1 MKKTLSTIKME
12 VGLVVGLCFLIG
24 VSTIIAD
31 EEGDADGIDPRKN
44 IIAIHDSESKEY
56 KKNCSECHADIL
68 TRQSLDSSIA
78 PAAHVSMFPFA
89 AGKEGD
95 DKQCVWCH
103 RTVDLQGTQT
113 EGKSQG
119 NLRKHVDATLCA
131 LCHGP
136 SGPGQQ
142 FYQAGPS
149 PTEPD
154 GPALYDLVCA
164 ACHRDLENSKVD
176 GESAKDIQKK
186 IDEDEGGMGPL
197 GVLSAP
203 EIQAIADALAQVNGG
218 DDDD

>member
-1 MKKTLSTIKME
+1 MKKTLSTIKLG
-12 VGLVVGLCFLIG
+12 VGLVVGLCFFIG
-24 VSTIIAD
+24 VSTIIAH
-31 EEGDADGIDPRKN
+31 EEGGADGVDPRKN

-68 TRQSLDSSIA
+68 TRESLDPSIA

-95 DKQCVWCH
+95 NKQCVWCH
-103 RTVDLQGTQT
+103 RTVALEQGTQT
-113 EGKSQG
+113 EGTSKG
-119 NLRKHVDATLCA
+119 NLRRHVDATLCA
-131 LCHGP
+131 VCHGP

-154 GPALYDLVCA
+154 GAALYELVCA
-164 ACHRDLENSKVD
+164 ACHRDLADSKVD

-197 GVLSAP
+197 GVLSAQ
-203 EIQAIADALAQVNGG
+203 EIQAIADALA
-218 DDDD
+218 D